1 MAENRIQY
9 SARNYD
15 DFRKSIIDISKKY
28 YPDISNSWDDAS
40 IGSWLTDVFAD
51 VADAINYHIDRTYQE
66 TSVNAAGQRKSLLN
80 IARNNGVKVP
90 GKKAAV
96 VEVEL
101 SCELPLYTQG
111 NTSNGDLSQADEKY
125 APYIKRGTLFSTGL
139 VTFELIH
146 DVDFTQQFDEDGIS
160 NRQIIPNHDSNGNI
174 VSYTYKKLGI
184 AVAGQSKVFKQ
195 IITNKDIKPFMS
207 ILLQDSDILGVESII
222 VKQGT
227 DLSTNPAITDYSVDN
242 ETFTRTKNGNK
253 ETINRYFEVD
263 NLVDQYR
270 FGYEIEEVTDDDG
283 NTIRYNP
290 VWEKETTE
298 YVIAKIGNEY
308 KEVKLDNPIV
318 IRQIA
323 KGKWKRLKNK
333 FVTEFT
339 DNGSLKITFGAGL
352 KNQYGTIPTE
362 AKQFTQYIMSRM
374 AANDYMGVLPETDT
388 TMYILYRVGGGE
400 QSNIAKDTLTNITNL
415 SMTIEGNCDDSDDA
429 RKKRDVQNSLSVTN
443 TTPSYGGKDEPS
455 DEELR
460 QLIKYNAGAKNRCV
474 TLHDYEARIIEL
486 PAKYGTPFRC
496 GVVEENNKVVIY
508 TLGLDADGHLE
519 SKLSEYV
526 AKNIKE
532 YLSMYKMI
540 NDFVEI
546 RSGKIINVAFEI
558 DIYIEKSYD
567 KADVT
572 KNVIE
577 MVQNYMDVR
586 THLMGQEIF
595 LGDLEKEISKMDGV
609 KNLIE
614 LRVYNRVGSKEGYSD
629 DATTQQ
635 LIDANDCCYSE
646 YSEGDGNYDNRID
659 LKASDKILFTDANSM
674 IEVKYPNKDIVV
686 NVRQR

>member
-222 VKQGT
+222 VKKGT
-227 DLSTNPAITDYSVDN
+227 DLSTNPAITDYSVDE
-242 ETFTRTKNGNK
+242 ETFTRTKNGKEETIK

-308 KEVKLDNPIV
+308 KEVKLNNPIV

-415 SMTIEGNCDDSDDA
+415 SMTIEGNCGA
-429 RKKRDVQNSLSVTN
+429 R
-443 TTPSYGGKDEPS
+443 
-455 DEELR
+455 
-460 QLIKYNAGAKNRCV
+460 
-474 TLHDYEARIIEL
+474 
-486 PAKYGTPFRC
+486 
-496 GVVEENNKVVIY
+496 
-508 TLGLDADGHLE
+508 
-519 SKLSEYV
+519 
-526 AKNIKE
+526 NIHHQ
-532 YLSMYKMI
+532 S
-540 NDFVEI
+540 
-546 RSGKIINVAFEI
+546 NV
-558 DIYIEKSYD
+558 
-567 KADVT
+567 
-572 KNVIE
+572 
-577 MVQNYMDVR
+577 
-586 THLMGQEIF
+586 H
-595 LGDLEKEISKMDGV
+595 
-609 KNLIE
+609 
-614 LRVYNRVGSKEGYSD
+614 
-629 DATTQQ
+629 
-635 LIDANDCCYSE
+635 
-646 YSEGDGNYDNRID
+646 
-659 LKASDKILFTDANSM
+659 
-674 IEVKYPNKDIVV
+674 
-686 NVRQR
+686 